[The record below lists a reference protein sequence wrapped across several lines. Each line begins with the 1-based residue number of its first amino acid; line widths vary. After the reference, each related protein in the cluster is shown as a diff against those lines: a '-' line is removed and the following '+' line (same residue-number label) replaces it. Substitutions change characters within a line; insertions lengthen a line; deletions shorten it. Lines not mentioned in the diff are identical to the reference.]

1 MKKMENSFAVTGL
14 IFIALTIPVWKYL
27 YTVARLT
34 PNRTPT
40 SFGVRNAF
48 SRKDFIFSSSRKASA
63 LSFSFFFFSDSLFR
77 KATRSQRLEQYL
89 LVILLATNSFPQTP
103 HTLIILIFTCSF
115 WLMRSSI
122 LSQTV
127 SHILSIS
134 HEVPNMRNG
143 RRIET
148 VSFCLR
154 RYQNID
160 FFLSIFSQN

>member
-1 MKKMENSFAVTGL
+1 MTNDS
-14 IFIALTIPVWKYL
+14 I
-27 YTVARLT
+27 
-34 PNRTPT
+34 
-40 SFGVRNAF
+40 

-115 WLMRSSI
+115 WLIRSSI

-127 SHILSIS
+127 SHIRKRVRDATL
-134 HEVPNMRNG
+134 
-143 RRIET
+143 
-148 VSFCLR
+148 F
-154 RYQNID
+154 
-160 FFLSIFSQN
+160 SIFQFFTFAARI

>member
-1 MKKMENSFAVTGL
+1 MKKAQVEYDSKGKNGSWDTNRLVREYIG
-14 IFIALTIPVWKYL
+14 IAWMTNDSI
-27 YTVARLT
+27 
-34 PNRTPT
+34 
-40 SFGVRNAF
+40 

-115 WLMRSSI
+115 GLIRSSI

-127 SHILSIS
+127 SHILSIYPS
-134 HEVPNMRNG
+134 SE
-143 RRIET
+143 
-148 VSFCLR
+148 
-154 RYQNID
+154 
-160 FFLSIFSQN
+160 

>member
-1 MKKMENSFAVTGL
+1 MGFLINNDMKKAQVEYDSKGKNGSWDTNRLVREYIG
-14 IFIALTIPVWKYL
+14 IAWMTNDSI
-27 YTVARLT
+27 
-34 PNRTPT
+34 
-40 SFGVRNAF
+40 

-115 WLMRSSI
+115 GLIRSSI

-127 SHILSIS
+127 SHILSIYPS
-134 HEVPNMRNG
+134 SG
-143 RRIET
+143 
-148 VSFCLR
+148 
-154 RYQNID
+154 
-160 FFLSIFSQN
+160 

>member
-1 MKKMENSFAVTGL
+1 MKKAQVEYDSKGKNGL
-14 IFIALTIPVWKYL
+14 WDTNRLVREYIGIAWMTNDSI
-27 YTVARLT
+27 
-34 PNRTPT
+34 
-40 SFGVRNAF
+40 

-115 WLMRSSI
+115 GLIRSSI

-127 SHILSIS
+127 SHILSIYPS
-134 HEVPNMRNG
+134 SG
-143 RRIET
+143 
-148 VSFCLR
+148 
-154 RYQNID
+154 
-160 FFLSIFSQN
+160 

>member
-1 MKKMENSFAVTGL
+1 MKKAQVEYDSKGKNGSWDTNRLVREYIG
-14 IFIALTIPVWKYL
+14 IAWMTNDSI
-27 YTVARLT
+27 
-34 PNRTPT
+34 
-40 SFGVRNAF
+40 

-115 WLMRSSI
+115 GLIRSSI

-127 SHILSIS
+127 SHILSIYPS
-134 HEVPNMRNG
+134 SG
-143 RRIET
+143 
-148 VSFCLR
+148 
-154 RYQNID
+154 
-160 FFLSIFSQN
+160 

>member
-1 MKKMENSFAVTGL
+1 MEKAQVEYDSKGKNGSWDTNRLVREYIG
-14 IFIALTIPVWKYL
+14 IAWMTNDSI
-27 YTVARLT
+27 
-34 PNRTPT
+34 
-40 SFGVRNAF
+40 

-115 WLMRSSI
+115 GLIRSSI

-127 SHILSIS
+127 SHILSIYPS
-134 HEVPNMRNG
+134 SG
-143 RRIET
+143 
-148 VSFCLR
+148 
-154 RYQNID
+154 
-160 FFLSIFSQN
+160 

>member
-1 MKKMENSFAVTGL
+1 MYTVIYFESFRILNAPEITMQN
-14 IFIALTIPVWKYL
+14 IISPT
-27 YTVARLT
+27 TVARLT

-77 KATRSQRLEQYL
+77 KATRSQRLEHYL